1 MGDMLCKFGESL
13 PRVFPWIALLI
24 AVPALGYWIS
34 GGIQLDGG
42 RKAGVGHCLL
52 FSAGRLAASTPE
64 RLSAATV
71 AVEWIGVAQTFL
83 GIALL
88 GLLGFV
94 LGNKLRSS

>member
-1 MGDMLCKFGESL
+1 MLCKFGESL

-42 RKAGVGHCLL
+42 GDADVWDCLL

-64 RLSAATV
+64 RLSATV